1 MSQLC
6 RSTELMDA
14 LSDPRAFMSAQEKRE
29 NQMKAMGIE
38 AADLNAADV
47 KVIQKGEKKTQQ
59 QEDKR
64 RECP

>member
-1 MSQLC
+1 
-6 RSTELMDA
+6 MDA

-64 RECP
+64 RECPWALIAV